1 MPTGPTLEVQ
11 EDLQIVFG
19 SVGDEIKVPDG
30 DKGDITVSNAGN
42 TWTVNKNAILNKTTE
57 TAVGTDYILI
67 SDSSDSG
74 NVKKALA
81 SDLIDVIADGDKGDI
96 VVSSGG
102 NTWTIENMD
111 ENATVT
117 TGTYVSKVNQDLLIK
132 VRKST
137 AGTIT
142 KGQVVYIVGSSGTHL
157 LVELAQA
164 DAEAT
169 SAYTIGIAATTITN
183 TSDGFVV
190 QNGRLTQLS
199 TLPTATFADGD
210 AVYLSE
216 ATAGGY
222 RVGIPTAPN
231 HGVFLGFVIRNS
243 NGSAGELDVRVQ
255 NYQELEELSD
265 VYISGVAANNFLLRN
280 ATNTRWENKTTSDVK
295 TTLAL
300 NNVDNTSDANKP
312 VSTATQ
318 TALDGKVDENS
329 AITGATKTKIT
340 YDAKGLVIAGADA
353 GIADITGLQTALDA
367 KEPTITAG
375 TTGQYYR
382 GDKTFQTLDKTAVGL
397 GNVSNTDTTTT
408 ANITDSSN
416 KRFITDAQQTVLT
429 NTSNTNTGDQNIFST
444 IAVSGQ
450 SNVVADT
457 TTDTLTLI
465 AGSNVTLTTNATNDE
480 ITIATSALA
489 DGDKGDITVSST
501 GTVWTIDNDVVTN
514 AKLAN
519 MATATVKGRATA
531 STGDPE
537 DLAIDN
543 DLSTV
548 SASDDTIPSAKAVKA
563 YVDILELKT
572 RIRNGG
578 LLNGFIRVTVASN
591 NLTVAIST
599 SSSSQV
605 DPTAA
610 NPVYVWIGD
619 TLRSITAA
627 FSVATL
633 TAGTNYFNS
642 GSGELATKE
651 VDYFVY
657 VGNNAGT
664 IFMGISRLPYG
675 RTLAD
680 FNLVSSTSERGFWGA
695 NGTVSPVVNIGRFAA
710 TLSAGAGHTW
720 SVPAFTSI
728 NLIQEPIYETRYLFY
743 TPTWVGSATNPAIG
757 NGTLTGKYMIT
768 GETIRLSIYLRAE
781 STTTYGGGWWAWA
794 TPMASTSGQ
803 NLGAGTGSGHAYN
816 GNSFP
821 LTVVPNYF
829 FGVGSYAQIFATTP
843 ITTSN
848 GVISPTNPFTWATG
862 SYGILGIEYII
873 T

>member
-340 YDAKGLVIAGADA
+340 YDAKGLVTAGADA

-710 TLSAGAGHTW
+710 TLSAGAGHT
-720 SVPAFTSI
+720 
-728 NLIQEPIYETRYLFY
+728 
-743 TPTWVGSATNPAIG
+743 
-757 NGTLTGKYMIT
+757 
-768 GETIRLSIYLRAE
+768 
-781 STTTYGGGWWAWA
+781 
-794 TPMASTSGQ
+794 
-803 NLGAGTGSGHAYN
+803 
-816 GNSFP
+816 
-821 LTVVPNYF
+821 
-829 FGVGSYAQIFATTP
+829 
-843 ITTSN
+843 
-848 GVISPTNPFTWATG
+848 
-862 SYGILGIEYII
+862 
-873 T
+873 